1 MAQPTSST
9 GGTGSGPAQ
18 EEEEPLNIEQM
29 RFQVVDKDTGQ
40 VFRIDE
46 MEQHINLNAYTLF
59 PSRDELAQRL
69 ATGSSQADSDDETA
83 SPRGKEGRKEV
94 WQESHGLGLCL
105 CLCV

>member
-1 MAQPTSST
+1 M
-9 GGTGSGPAQ
+9 
-18 EEEEPLNIEQM
+18 NIEQM

-69 ATGSSQADSDDETA
+69 ATGASQADSDDEA
-83 SPRGKEGRKEV
+83 SSPRGE
-94 WQESHGLGLCL
+94 
-105 CLCV
+105 